1 VGTTNEHDAAIGAK
15 YVMRVPAAAWNRKRY
30 QAASPS
36 EPMVL
41 PAVTQVAKLQL
52 FVKLCPTM

>member
-1 VGTTNEHDAAIGAK
+1 MGTTNEHDAAIGAK
-15 YVMRVPAAAWNRKRY
+15 YIMRVPAAAWNRKRY

-41 PAVTQVAKLQL
+41 PAVAQVAKLN
-52 FVKLCPTM
+52 CS